1 MRLEREKRKE
11 TEVSKKLQAVSFLF
25 FLVVQMEIAVIGDEH
40 FVLGFHI
47 AGVNKGIVVERDTV
61 NKAFENLINTEGIGI
76 VAIEK
81 KTFEMLS
88 ERNKEIAMTKVKPTV
103 VTLSHDIG
111 GESNLRLM
119 IKRSLGVDLWK
130 GD

>member
-1 MRLEREKRKE
+1 
-11 TEVSKKLQAVSFLF
+11 
-25 FLVVQMEIAVIGDEH
+25 MEIAVIGDEH
-40 FVLGFHI
+40 FVLGFQI
-47 AGVNKGIVVERDTV
+47 AGISKGIVVERDMV

-76 VAIEK
+76 VVIEK

-130 GD
+130 SD